1 MGPFGDPPMGGFCRL
16 WPGRSELIMP
26 DVERNASGTAMM
38 PPTWRFDLIGQ
49 EMLASQVVAVMDAH
63 WARPGAEQKRDILC
77 RAERQILRTG
87 AI

>member
-1 MGPFGDPPMGGFCRL
+1 
-16 WPGRSELIMP
+16 MP

-77 RAERQILRTG
+77 RAERQIRGQELSKEIAQLSDEVAHQGR
-87 AI
+87 